1 MKYILPLLLA
11 APLFLEGCS
20 VVDKNLYKKEV
31 VAVQSVTVPA
41 NIANPAIP
49 AIPATENGIA
59 TNSPIVS
66 APVVSAPVS
75 PQFVT
80 NLVSNPKVE
89 AAIEVVSVLPIP
101 YSGLIGGVLA
111 LLYSTYRNIRNK
123 KNIESLVLGVEGVR
137 TLIKETPELQHL
149 DQKVVKI
156 LKNNQK
162 SLNTITEV
170 SKIVAKLTDKKDGTV
185 QHLD

>member
-11 APLFLEGCS
+11 APLLLEGCS

-41 NIANPAIP
+41 NIATPAIP

-59 TNSPIVS
+59 TNSP
-66 APVVSAPVS
+66 PVVSAPVS

-137 TLIKETPELQHL
+137 TLIKETPELKHV
-149 DQKVVKI
+149 DEKVVKI

-162 SLNTITEV
+162 SLGTINDI
-170 SKIVAKLTDKKDGTV
+170 SKIVAKLTDKRDSTV